1 MGISSDFSAPSA
13 ANVKMLLDITPLKIS
28 RDYRLLF
35 FGQLISFFGTMMT
48 FIVVP
53 VQMYQLTES
62 SLYVGLLGVAEFIPM
77 FFLAFGGGALAD
89 AVDRRLMLRLT
100 EIGETITVAILLVNS
115 LLPAPQV
122 WVLFLAVGLHAGLA
136 GLQRPSFEALI
147 PKIVPLEY
155 MPAVAVLN
163 SLRFEVG
170 FILAPIVGGFIVA
183 GYGATIAYAIDLAT
197 FAATLAAV
205 WLIRAVPPPPGAD
218 RPNLESIKKGFR
230 YAVSRQELLGTYL
243 VDINAM
249 FFGMPKALFPAL
261 AVAYGAA
268 SSVGLFYSAIAVG
281 SMVAT
286 FTTGWAQWVHRHG
299 LMVLLA
305 AAGWGAAITA
315 FGFSGSFYV
324 ALFFLAVA
332 GYFDM
337 ISGVFR
343 QTIWNQTVPDHL
355 RGRLAGIEMISFL
368 TGPMLGDA
376 ESGVVAY
383 FTDIKISII
392 SGGIL
397 TVIGTGALAFL
408 LPKFVTYDGREG
420 LRQKHLEE
428 EMRARELEEASQK
441 KAVNQR

>member
-1 MGISSDFSAPSA
+1 MF
-13 ANVKMLLDITPLKIS
+13 LDITPLKIS

-62 SLYVGLLGVAEFIPM
+62 SLYVGLLGVAEFVPM
-77 FFLAFGGGALAD
+77 FFLAFIGGALAD
-89 AVDRRLMLRLT
+89 AVDRRKMLRLT
-100 EIGETITVAILLVNS
+100 EIGQTITVLILLINS
-115 LLPAPQV
+115 VLPNPQI

-155 MPAVAVLN
+155 MSAVASLN

-170 FILAPIVGGFIVA
+170 FILSPILGGFIIA
-183 GYGATIAYAIDLAT
+183 RYGAFAAYLIDLLT
-197 FAATLAAV
+197 FAASLAAV
-205 WLIRAVPPPPGAD
+205 WLIRAVPPPAGAD
-218 RPNLESIKKGFR
+218 RPNFESIKKGFR
-230 YAVSRQELLGTYL
+230 YAMSRQELLGTYL

-261 AVAYGAA
+261 AVAYGAV
-268 SSVGLFYSAIAVG
+268 SSVGMFYSAIAVG
-281 SMVAT
+281 ALIAT
-286 FTTGWAQWVHRHG
+286 FTSGWAQWVHRHG
-299 LMVLLA
+299 LMVALA

-315 FGFSGSFYV
+315 FGLANGFYL
-324 ALFFLAVA
+324 ALFFLVVA

-337 ISGVFR
+337 ISGIFR
-343 QTIWNQTVPDHL
+343 STIWNQTIPDHF

-376 ESGVVAY
+376 ESGIVAY
-383 FTDIKISII
+383 FTDVKTSIV

-397 TVIGTGALAFL
+397 TIVGTLVLAIF
-408 LPKFVTYDGREG
+408 LPKFIRYDGREG
-420 LRQKHLEE
+420 LRRKKEE
-428 EMRARELEEASQK
+428 EESRRAELENLK
-441 KAVNQR
+441 K

>member
-1 MGISSDFSAPSA
+1 MF
-13 ANVKMLLDITPLKIS
+13 LDITPLKIS
-28 RDYRLLF
+28 RDYRMLF

-53 VQMYQLTES
+53 VQMYQLTGS
-62 SLYVGLLGVAEFIPM
+62 SLYVGLLGVAEFVPM
-77 FFLAFGGGALAD
+77 FFLAFIGGALAD
-89 AVDRRLMLRLT
+89 SVDRRKMLRLT
-100 EIGETITVAILLVNS
+100 EIGQTVTVLILLANAM
-115 LLPAPQV
+115 LPNPQV
-122 WVLFLAVGLHAGLA
+122 WVLFVAVGLHAGLA

-155 MPAVAVLN
+155 MSAVAALN
-163 SLRFEVG
+163 ALRFEVG
-170 FILAPIVGGFIVA
+170 FIIAPILGGFIVA
-183 GYGATIAYAIDLAT
+183 KYGATLAYAVDLAS
-197 FAATLAAV
+197 FAASLTAV

-218 RPNLESIKKGFR
+218 RANFESIKKGFR
-230 YAVSRQELLGTYL
+230 YAMSRQELLGTYL

-261 AVAYGAA
+261 AVAFGAA

-281 SMVAT
+281 ALVAT
-286 FTTGWAQWVHRHG
+286 FTSGWAQWVHRHG
-299 LMVLLA
+299 LMVTFA

-315 FGFSGSFYV
+315 FGFSTSLYV

-337 ISGVFR
+337 ISGIFR
-343 QTIWNQTVPDHL
+343 QTIWNQTVPDHF

-383 FTDIKISII
+383 FTDVKTSIV

-397 TVIGTGALAFL
+397 TIIGTVVLAIL
-408 LPKFVTYDGREG
+408 LPKFITYDGREG
-420 LRQKHLEE
+420 LRRKKEE
-428 EMRARELEEASQK
+428 EDLRQAELENRK
-441 KAVNQR
+441 I

>member
-1 MGISSDFSAPSA
+1 
-13 ANVKMLLDITPLKIS
+13 MLVDITPLKIS
-28 RDYRLLF
+28 RDYRYLF

-53 VQMYQLTES
+53 VQMYQLTGS
-62 SLYVGLLGVAEFIPM
+62 SLYVGLLGVAEFVPM
-77 FFLAFGGGALAD
+77 FFLAFVGGALAD
-89 AVDRRLMLRLT
+89 SVDRRRMLRWT
-100 EIGETITVAILLVNS
+100 EIGQTVTVAILLANAM
-115 LLPAPQV
+115 LPAPRV
-122 WVLFLAVGLHAGLA
+122 WVLFVAVGLHAGLA

-147 PKIVPLEY
+147 PRIVPAEY
-155 MPAVAVLN
+155 MSAVAALN

-170 FILAPIVGGFIVA
+170 FILAPIFGGFIIA
-183 GYGATIAYAIDLAT
+183 RYGASTAYLIDLLT
-197 FAATLAAV
+197 FGASLIAV

-218 RPNLESIKKGFR
+218 RPSFEAIKKGFR

-261 AVAYGAA
+261 AVAFGAGA
-268 SSVGLFYSAIAVG
+268 SVGFFYSAIAVG
-281 SMVAT
+281 ALVAT
-286 FTTGWAQWVHRHG
+286 LTSRWAQWVHRHG
-299 LMVLLA
+299 LMVTLA
-305 AAGWGAAITA
+305 AGGWGVAITL
-315 FGFSGSFYV
+315 FGFSNSLYL

-337 ISGVFR
+337 ISGIFR
-343 QTIWNQTVPDHL
+343 QTIWNQTIPDHL

-383 FTDIKISII
+383 FFDVKTSII

-397 TVIGTGALAFL
+397 TVIGTIVLAIL
-408 LPKFVTYDGREG
+408 LPKFITYDGREG
-420 LRQKHLEE
+420 RKRKEAEEVERLESLN
-428 EMRARELEEASQK
+428 RA
-441 KAVNQR
+441 

>member
-1 MGISSDFSAPSA
+1 
-13 ANVKMLLDITPLKIS
+13 MLIDLTPLKIS

-62 SLYVGLLGVAEFIPM
+62 NLYVGLLGVAEFVPM
-77 FFLAFGGGALAD
+77 FFLAFLGGALAD
-89 AVDRRLMLRLT
+89 SIDRRRMLRLT
-100 EIGETITVAILLVNS
+100 EIGQTITTAILLGNA
-115 LLPAPQV
+115 LLPNPQI
-122 WVLFLAVGLHAGLA
+122 WVLFVAVGIHAGLA

-155 MPAVAVLN
+155 MSAVAALN
-163 SLRFEVG
+163 SIRFEVG
-170 FILAPIVGGFIVA
+170 FILSPILGGIIIA
-183 GYGATIAYAIDLAT
+183 KYGAAMAYAIDFAT
-197 FAATLAAV
+197 FAASLAAV
-205 WLIRAVPPPPGAD
+205 WLIRAVPPPPNAD
-218 RPNLESIKKGFR
+218 PPNLDAIKKGFR
-230 YAVSRQELLGTYL
+230 YAMSRQELLGTYL

-261 AVAYGAA
+261 AVAFGAT

-281 SMVAT
+281 ALVAT
-286 FTTGWAQWVHRHG
+286 FSSGWTKYVNRHG
-299 LMVLLA
+299 LMVALA
-305 AAGWGAAITA
+305 AGGWGAAITL
-315 FGFSGSFYV
+315 FGFANGLYL

-337 ISGVFR
+337 ISGIFR
-343 QTIWNQTVPDHL
+343 STIWNQTIPDHL

-376 ESGVVAY
+376 ESGIVAY
-383 FTDIKISII
+383 FTDVKTSII

-397 TVIGTGALAFL
+397 TIIGTIVLAIL
-408 LPKFVTYDGREG
+408 LPKFIAYDGREG
-420 LRQKHLEE
+420 LKQKQAEDELRQ
-428 EMRARELEEASQK
+428 AELQT
-441 KAVNQR
+441 NQI